1 MNNYA
6 AGISMIAFI
15 LTVAVSMGYYQFV
28 YLPQANSKPHLP
40 KEILEPA
47 ETVKVGILEGSSQ
60 PSQQKNFDPKDSRGV
75 LGVSN
80 KVVWT
85 NHDVTAHSVTSDTQY
100 SDQINGPFDSMNTIG
115 LLAPQKTFEFTFTKK
130 GEYPYH
136 CEPHPWMTGKVAIV
150 ENFS

>member
-1 MNNYA
+1 MPLEFKMNNYA
-6 AGISMIAFI
+6 AGISMIAFV
-15 LTVAVSMGYYQFV
+15 LTVAVSMGYYQFI

-75 LGVSN
+75 LGLSN

-100 SDQINGPFDSMNTIG
+100 S
-115 LLAPQKTFEFTFTKK
+115 
-130 GEYPYH
+130 
-136 CEPHPWMTGKVAIV
+136 
-150 ENFS
+150 